1 MRLSPLPQ
9 GPYLCAVQT
18 PPAPYLT
25 PEALTTFIRTALAE
39 DVGDGD
45 HSALAAIPADARN
58 RAHLLVKGNG
68 VLAGMALAPLIFAA
82 VDPAL
87 TMTPL
92 LADGDRVKLGDIAF
106 TVEGPARSI
115 LTAERLV
122 LNCMQR
128 MSGIATYTAH
138 LNTLLAGTHAKLLDT
153 RKTTPNFRLCEKW
166 AVLIGGGVNHRYGL
180 FDMIILK
187 DNHVDYAGGIAQA
200 IVATHAYLERTGRK
214 LPIEIETRSLE
225 EVQQA
230 LDAGGIDRIML
241 DNMAPD
247 QLREAVELIG
257 GRFPTE
263 ASGGITEKTIAEV
276 ARTGVD
282 YISVGALTHSV
293 KSLDL
298 SLKAF

>member
-1 MRLSPLPQ
+1 M
-9 GPYLCAVQT
+9 QT
-18 PPAPYLT
+18 LPAPYLT

-45 HSALAAIPADARN
+45 HSALAAIPAAARN
-58 RAHLLVKGNG
+58 RAHLLVKGDG
-68 VLAGMALAPLIFAA
+68 VLAGMALAPLIFAE

-92 LADGDRVKLGDIAF
+92 LADGTRVQHGDIAF

-128 MSGIATYTAH
+128 MSGIATHTAH
-138 LNTLLAGTHAKLLDT
+138 LNTLVAGTRAKLLDT

-187 DNHVDYAGGIAQA
+187 DNHVDYAGSIGAA
-200 IVATHAYLERTGRK
+200 ISATHAYLQEKGLK
-214 LPIEIETRSLE
+214 LPIEIETRSLA

-230 LDAGGIDRIML
+230 LDAGGINRIML
-241 DNMAPD
+241 DNMPPE
-247 QLREAVELIG
+247 QLREAVALIG

-263 ASGGITEKTIAEV
+263 ASGGITEQTIGEV

-298 SLKAF
+298 SLKAY

>member
-1 MRLSPLPQ
+1 MQQP
-9 GPYLCAVQT
+9 

-25 PEALTTFIRTALAE
+25 PEALTTFIRSALAE

-58 RAHLLVKGNG
+58 RAHLLVKGEG
-68 VLAGMALAPLIFAA
+68 ILAGMALAPLIFQE
-82 VDPAL
+82 VDAAL

-92 LADGDRVKLGDIAF
+92 LADGARVKHGDIAF

-138 LNTLLAGTHAKLLDT
+138 LNTLLAGTNAKLLDT

-187 DNHVDYAGGIAQA
+187 DNHVDYAGSIGAAIA
-200 IVATHAYLERTGRK
+200 ATHAYLEK
-214 LPIEIETRSLE
+214 P
-225 EVQQA
+225 
-230 LDAGGIDRIML
+230 AGNCPSKSKPARWTKCSRRWTP
-241 DNMAPD
+241 A
-247 QLREAVELIG
+247 
-257 GRFPTE
+257 
-263 ASGGITEKTIAEV
+263 ASRASCSTI
-276 ARTGVD
+276 
-282 YISVGALTHSV
+282 
-293 KSLDL
+293 
-298 SLKAF
+298 

>member
-1 MRLSPLPQ
+1 M
-9 GPYLCAVQT
+9 QT
-18 PPAPYLT
+18 PSASYSYLT

-45 HSALAAIPADARN
+45 HSALASIPADARN
-58 RAHLLVKGNG
+58 RAHLLVKGEG
-68 VLAGMALAPLIFAA
+68 ILAGMALAPLIFKE
-82 VDPAL
+82 VDASL
-87 TMTPL
+87 VVTPL
-92 LADGDRVKLGDIAF
+92 LADGDRVKHGDIAL

-138 LNTLLAGTHAKLLDT
+138 LNTLLAGTSAKLLDT
-153 RKTTPNFRLCEKW
+153 RKTTPNFRICEKW

-200 IVATHAYLERTGRK
+200 IAATHAYLAKTGRQ
-214 LPIEIETRSLE
+214 LPIEIETRSLD

-241 DNMAPD
+241 DNMNPD
-247 QLREAVELIG
+247 QLREAVELIA